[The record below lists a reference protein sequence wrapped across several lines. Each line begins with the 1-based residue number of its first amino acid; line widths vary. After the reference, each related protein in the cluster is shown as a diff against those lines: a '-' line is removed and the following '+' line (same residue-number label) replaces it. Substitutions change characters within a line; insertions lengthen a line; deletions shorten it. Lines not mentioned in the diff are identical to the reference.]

1 MAYIHTY
8 TRERYNLNLNS
19 IKVIVRDGNEKAKK
33 LSSATS
39 TLSNLNFQRSFRRK
53 KFFRSIRREQRD
65 PGILKE
71 KRKVDVKINQYL

>member
-8 TRERYNLNLNS
+8 TRARYNLNLNS
-19 IKVIVRDGNEKAKK
+19 IKVIVRDGNEKAK
-33 LSSATS
+33 
-39 TLSNLNFQRSFRRK
+39 NFLLLRQLWAIWIFNEASGVK
-53 KFFRSIRREQRD
+53 NFFRSIRREQRD